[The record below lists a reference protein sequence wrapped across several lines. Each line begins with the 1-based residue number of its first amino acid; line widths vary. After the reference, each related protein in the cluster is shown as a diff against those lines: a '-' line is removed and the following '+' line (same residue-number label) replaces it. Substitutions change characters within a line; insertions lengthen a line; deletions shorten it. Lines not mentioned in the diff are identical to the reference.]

1 MMNNPP
7 QPSELE
13 TQQTR
18 LLIEFYELLIEIE
31 SAFEQTEEV
40 IQTKFAIANNFDLE
54 NPDTYLALISPV
66 SRKIKNIANLAKLA
80 HYKLIE
86 YRELESKLISKP
98 LLTEPKYEPQPTS
111 KPLFT
116 QSKQKLNP
124 HQNPEKLSTQKSSHL
139 PYQARI
145 APEHIM
151 LGILDLSDSIA
162 FQILQELPIDAQL
175 LRSQLVK
182 TMQKLNFAST
192 EVNDTNYQIEQ
203 PNFFSETIKIIALP
217 QENGRWAC
225 AVKGNSELST
235 LLIYANTKTQAISL
249 ALRQLATLIELESP
263 S

>member
-7 QPSELE
+7 QPSDSEI
-13 TQQTR
+13 QQTR
-18 LLIEFYELLIEIE
+18 LLVEFYEMLIEIE

-86 YRELESKLISKP
+86 YRELESKLTSKP

-116 QSKQKLNP
+116 QSKQKLKP

-139 PYQARI
+139 PSQSAKITYQ
-145 APEHIM
+145 
-151 LGILDLSDSIA
+151 S
-162 FQILQELPIDAQL
+162 
-175 LRSQLVK
+175 
-182 TMQKLNFAST
+182 
-192 EVNDTNYQIEQ
+192 
-203 PNFFSETIKIIALP
+203 
-217 QENGRWAC
+217 
-225 AVKGNSELST
+225 
-235 LLIYANTKTQAISL
+235 SL
-249 ALRQLATLIELESP
+249 EIELESLKQKVERLELIV
-263 S
+263 SLLFGAILGSWLIWVLFY